1 MNAHDLVQEIIE
13 RKGKIENVFWI
24 ACGGSMIDLMP
35 ANELLKRE
43 ATTFTSTVYTA
54 REFCLMAPKSLGEK
68 SLVIACSHSGNT
80 QEVVDGCEMALA
92 ASAEVIA
99 LTDCEGSKIDNGK
112 WTTQVYPWGEG
123 VSQAEVPQGI
133 GALIAAELLD
143 QQEGYEAL
151 ADMYEGLKQMD
162 ALLPAAREKVNAEL
176 GARFAE
182 LCQQHKFFYITGSGP
197 NFSQTYAM
205 AICSLMEMQWQHCCY
220 IHSGEYFHGPFEA
233 TEPGVFY
240 FVQLGSGECRPME
253 ERALA
258 FLNTHT
264 DTVMVLDALEYGVGE
279 VPASVRSYRADLL
292 LRDELRAACRPRQ
305 GVRPQPRDSSLHG
318 HRTVLSNGK
327 SIHLRFASVPCESKS
342 GPCRWVSGGPALHGV
357 RMSEVSRQPTLTW
370 RRRPRRPTS
379 RAGRCCHEC
388 AGSSCGSPRARARTG
403 RACRPPR
410 RPRHRSRTA
419 GR

>member
-1 MNAHDLVQEIIE
+1 MNAHDLIQEIIE

-43 ATTFTSTVYTA
+43 ATTFASTVYTA
-54 REFCLMAPKSLGEK
+54 REFCLMAPKSLGPK
-68 SLVIACSHSGNT
+68 SLVVACSHSGNT
-80 QEVVDGCEMALA
+80 QEVIDGCEMALTA
-92 ASAEVIA
+92 GAEVVTM
-99 LTDCEGSKIDNGK
+99 TDYAGSKIDSGK
-112 WTTQVYPWGEG
+112 WTTWVYPWGKGE
-123 VSQAEVPQGI
+123 SQAEVPQGI
-133 GALIAAELLD
+133 GVLMAAELLD

-151 ADMYEGLKQMD
+151 ADMYAGLKQMD

-182 LCQQHKFFYITGSGP
+182 LCQQHKFFYILGSGP

-264 DTVMVLDALEYGVGE
+264 DTIMVLDALEYGVGD
-279 VPASVRSYRADLL
+279 VPASVRSYLEPIFFYAMSC
-292 LRDELRAACRPRQ
+292 ELRAAR
-305 GVRPQPRDSSLHG
+305 
-318 HRTVLSNGK
+318 GK
-327 SIHLRFASVPCESKS
+327 AFDHSPEI
-342 GPCRWVSGGPALHGV
+342 
-357 RMSEVSRQPTLTW
+357 
-370 RRRPRRPTS
+370 RRYM
-379 RAGRCCHEC
+379 GIEQY
-388 AGSSCGSPRARARTG
+388 
-403 RACRPPR
+403 
-410 RPRHRSRTA
+410 
-419 GR
+419 

>member
-1 MNAHDLVQEIIE
+1 
-13 RKGKIENVFWI
+13 
-24 ACGGSMIDLMP
+24 MIDLMP

-68 SLVIACSHSGNT
+68 SSLLLQPQRQHAGGRRRLR
-80 QEVVDGCEMALA
+80 DGAGCRRRGRC
-92 ASAEVIA
+92 

-112 WTTQVYPWGEG
+112 WTTWVYPWGEG
-123 VSQAEVPQGI
+123 VSQVEVPQGI

-182 LCQQHKFFYITGSGP
+182 LCQQHKFFYILGSGP

-220 IHSGEYFHGPFEA
+220 IHSGEYFHGSFEA
-233 TEPGVFY
+233 TEPACSTSCSSRASAAPWR
-240 FVQLGSGECRPME
+240 SG
-253 ERALA
+253 AA

-264 DTVMVLDALEYGVGE
+264 DTIMVLDALEYGVGE
-279 VPASVRSYRADLL
+279 VPASVRSYLEPIFFYNMSC
-292 LRDELRAACRPRQ
+292 ELQ
-305 GVRPQPRDSSLHG
+305 
-318 HRTVLSNGK
+318 
-327 SIHLRFASVPCESKS
+327 
-342 GPCRWVSGGPALHGV
+342 
-357 RMSEVSRQPTLTW
+357 
-370 RRRPRRPTS
+370 RRPRKQVFDHSPEIR
-379 RAGRCCHEC
+379 RATGH
-388 AGSSCGSPRARARTG
+388 RAVLK
-403 RACRPPR
+403 
-410 RPRHRSRTA
+410 
-419 GR
+419 

>member
-1 MNAHDLVQEIIE
+1 MNARDLIQEIIE

-92 ASAEVIA
+92 AGAEVVA
-99 LTDCEGSKIDNGK
+99 MTDCEGSKIDNGK
-112 WTTQVYPWGEG
+112 WTTWVYPWGEG
-123 VSQAEVPQGI
+123 VPQAEVPQGI

-151 ADMYEGLKQMD
+151 ADMYAGLKQMD

-182 LCQQHKFFYITGSGP
+182 LCQQHKFFYILGSGP

-220 IHSGEYFHGPFEA
+220 IHSGE
-233 TEPGVFY
+233 
-240 FVQLGSGECRPME
+240 
-253 ERALA
+253 
-258 FLNTHT
+258 
-264 DTVMVLDALEYGVGE
+264 
-279 VPASVRSYRADLL
+279 
-292 LRDELRAACRPRQ
+292 
-305 GVRPQPRDSSLHG
+305 
-318 HRTVLSNGK
+318 
-327 SIHLRFASVPCESKS
+327 
-342 GPCRWVSGGPALHGV
+342 
-357 RMSEVSRQPTLTW
+357 
-370 RRRPRRPTS
+370 
-379 RAGRCCHEC
+379 
-388 AGSSCGSPRARARTG
+388 
-403 RACRPPR
+403 
-410 RPRHRSRTA
+410 
-419 GR
+419 

>member
-1 MNAHDLVQEIIE
+1 MNARDLVQEIIE

-43 ATTFTSTVYTA
+43 ATTFASTVYTA

-92 ASAEVIA
+92 AGAEVVA
-99 LTDCEGSKIDNGK
+99 MTDCEGSKIDNGK
-112 WTTQVYPWGEG
+112 WTTWVYPWGEG
-123 VSQAEVPQGI
+123 VPQAEVPQGI
-133 GALIAAELLD
+133 GVLMAAELLD

-151 ADMYEGLKQMD
+151 ADMYAGLKQMD

-176 GARFAE
+176 GDRFAE
-182 LCQQHKFFYITGSGP
+182 LCQQHKFFYILGSGP

-253 ERALA
+253 EPRAGVPQHAHRYGYGARCTRVRRGRGARQRA
-258 FLNTHT
+258 F
-264 DTVMVLDALEYGVGE
+264 
-279 VPASVRSYRADLL
+279 VPGADILL
-292 LRDELRAACRPRQ
+292 QHELRAARRPRQ
-305 GVRPQPRDSSLHG
+305 GVRSQPRGSSLHG
-318 HRTVLSNGK
+318 HRAVL
-327 SIHLRFASVPCESKS
+327 IE
-342 GPCRWVSGGPALHGV
+342 WY
-357 RMSEVSRQPTLTW
+357 
-370 RRRPRRPTS
+370 
-379 RAGRCCHEC
+379 
-388 AGSSCGSPRARARTG
+388 
-403 RACRPPR
+403 
-410 RPRHRSRTA
+410 
-419 GR
+419 

>member
-1 MNAHDLVQEIIE
+1 MNAHDLIQEIIE

-92 ASAEVIA
+92 AGAEVVA
-99 LTDCEGSKIDNGK
+99 MTDCEGSKIDNGK
-112 WTTQVYPWGEG
+112 WTTWVYPWGEG
-123 VSQAEVPQGI
+123 VPQAEVPQGI

-151 ADMYEGLKQMD
+151 ADMYAGLKQMD

-176 GARFAE
+176 GDRFAE
-182 LCQQHKFFYITGSGP
+182 LCQQHEFFYILGSGP

-240 FVQLGSGECRPME
+240 FVQLGSGECRPWRSVHSRSSTRTPIRLWCSM
-253 ERALA
+253 RSSTAWA
-258 FLNTHT
+258 RCP
-264 DTVMVLDALEYGVGE
+264 
-279 VPASVRSYRADLL
+279 PACVRSWSR
-292 LRDELRAACRPRQ
+292 
-305 GVRPQPRDSSLHG
+305 SSS
-318 HRTVLSNGK
+318 T
-327 SIHLRFASVPCESKS
+327 
-342 GPCRWVSGGPALHGV
+342 
-357 RMSEVSRQPTLTW
+357 T
-370 RRRPRRPTS
+370 
-379 RAGRCCHEC
+379 
-388 AGSSCGSPRARARTG
+388 
-403 RACRPPR
+403 
-410 RPRHRSRTA
+410 
-419 GR
+419 

>member
-1 MNAHDLVQEIIE
+1 MNAHDLIQEIIE

-54 REFCLMAPKSLGEK
+54 REFCLMAPKSLGPK

-92 ASAEVIA
+92 AGAEVVA
-99 LTDCEGSKIDNGK
+99 LTDCEGSKIDDGK
-112 WTTQVYPWGEG
+112 WTTWVYPWGEG
-123 VSQAEVPQGI
+123 VSQVEVPQGI

-182 LCQQHKFFYITGSGP
+182 LCQQHKFFYILGSGP

-240 FVQLGSGECRPME
+240 FVQLGS
-253 ERALA
+253 
-258 FLNTHT
+258 
-264 DTVMVLDALEYGVGE
+264 
-279 VPASVRSYRADLL
+279 ASAAPWRSAL
-292 LRDELRAACRPRQ
+292 LRSSTRTPIQSWCSMRSSTAWVKCLPAC
-305 GVRPQPRDSSLHG
+305 VRTWSRSSST
-318 HRTVLSNGK
+318 R
-327 SIHLRFASVPCESKS
+327 
-342 GPCRWVSGGPALHGV
+342 
-357 RMSEVSRQPTLTW
+357 
-370 RRRPRRPTS
+370 
-379 RAGRCCHEC
+379 
-388 AGSSCGSPRARARTG
+388 
-403 RACRPPR
+403 
-410 RPRHRSRTA
+410 
-419 GR
+419 

>member
-1 MNAHDLVQEIIE
+1 MNAHDLIQEIIE

-92 ASAEVIA
+92 AGAEVVA

-112 WTTQVYPWGEG
+112 WTTWVYPWGEG
-123 VSQAEVPQGI
+123 VPQAEVPQGI

-182 LCQQHKFFYITGSGP
+182 LCQQHKFFYILGSGP

-279 VPASVRSYRADLL
+279 VPASVRSFLEPIFFYNMSC
-292 LRDELRAACRPRQ
+292 ELRAAR
-305 GVRPQPRDSSLHG
+305 
-318 HRTVLSNGK
+318 GK
-327 SIHLRFASVPCESKS
+327 VFDHSPEI
-342 GPCRWVSGGPALHGV
+342 
-357 RMSEVSRQPTLTW
+357 
-370 RRRPRRPTS
+370 RRYM
-379 RAGRCCHEC
+379 GIEQY
-388 AGSSCGSPRARARTG
+388 
-403 RACRPPR
+403 
-410 RPRHRSRTA
+410 
-419 GR
+419 

>member
-1 MNAHDLVQEIIE
+1 MNAHDLVQEIIK

-54 REFCLMAPKSLGEK
+54 REFCLMAPKSLGPK

-92 ASAEVIA
+92 AGAEVVA
-99 LTDCEGSKIDNGK
+99 MTDCEGSKIDNGK
-112 WTTQVYPWGEG
+112 WTTWVYPWGEG

-182 LCQQHKFFYITGSGP
+182 LCQQHKFFYILGSGP

-233 TEPGVFY
+233 TGPGVFY
-240 FVQLGSGECRPME
+240 FVQLGAGECRPME

-264 DTVMVLDALEYGVGE
+264 DTVMVLDALEYGVDK
-279 VPASVRSYRADLL
+279 VPASVRSFLEPIFFYAMSC
-292 LRDELRAACRPRQ
+292 ELRAAAARSSTTAPRF
-305 GVRPQPRDSSLHG
+305 VATWASSS
-318 HRTVLSNGK
+318 TK
-327 SIHLRFASVPCESKS
+327 
-342 GPCRWVSGGPALHGV
+342 
-357 RMSEVSRQPTLTW
+357 
-370 RRRPRRPTS
+370 
-379 RAGRCCHEC
+379 
-388 AGSSCGSPRARARTG
+388 
-403 RACRPPR
+403 
-410 RPRHRSRTA
+410 
-419 GR
+419 

>member
-1 MNAHDLVQEIIE
+1 MNAHDLIQEIIE

-43 ATTFTSTVYTA
+43 ATTFASTVYTA
-54 REFCLMAPKSLGEK
+54 REFCLMAPKSLGPK
-68 SLVIACSHSGNT
+68 SLVVACSHSGNT

-92 ASAEVIA
+92 AGAEVVA
-99 LTDCEGSKIDNGK
+99 MTDYAGSKIDNGK
-112 WTTQVYPWGEG
+112 WTTWVYPWGKGE
-123 VSQAEVPQGI
+123 SQAEVPQGI
-133 GALIAAELLD
+133 GVLMAAELLD

-151 ADMYEGLKQMD
+151 AD
-162 ALLPAAREKVNAEL
+162 
-176 GARFAE
+176 RFAE
-182 LCQQHKFFYITGSGP
+182 LCQQHKFFYILGSGP

-279 VPASVRSYRADLL
+279 VPASVRSFLEPIFFYAMSC
-292 LRDELRAACRPRQ
+292 ELRAARGKVFDHSPEVRRYM
-305 GVRPQPRDSSLHG
+305 GVEQY
-318 HRTVLSNGK
+318 
-327 SIHLRFASVPCESKS
+327 
-342 GPCRWVSGGPALHGV
+342 
-357 RMSEVSRQPTLTW
+357 
-370 RRRPRRPTS
+370 
-379 RAGRCCHEC
+379 
-388 AGSSCGSPRARARTG
+388 
-403 RACRPPR
+403 
-410 RPRHRSRTA
+410 
-419 GR
+419 

>member
-92 ASAEVIA
+92 AGAEVIA

-112 WTTQVYPWGEG
+112 WTTWVYPWGEG
-123 VSQAEVPQGI
+123 VPQAEVPQGI
-133 GALIAAELLD
+133 GALMAAELLD
-143 QQEGYEAL
+143 QQEGYETL

-162 ALLPAAREKVNAEL
+162 ALLPAAREKVNTEL
-176 GARFAE
+176 GDRFAE
-182 LCQQHKFFYITGSGP
+182 LCQKHKFFYILGSGP

-220 IHSGEYFHGPFEA
+220 IHSGEYFHGPFEVSTEGKPYVFFMSDGA
-233 TEPGVFY
+233 T
-240 FVQLGSGECRPME
+240 RPMDA
-253 ERALA
+253 RALT
-258 FLNTHT
+258 FLERMGAKVALI
-264 DTVMVLDALEYGVGE
+264 DSKDYGLADA
-279 VPASVRSYRADLL
+279 VPASVVTYFNPLLHLAVMREYGNQIAEARQHPLTMRRYMWKLSY
-292 LRDELRAACRPRQ
+292 
-305 GVRPQPRDSSLHG
+305 
-318 HRTVLSNGK
+318 
-327 SIHLRFASVPCESKS
+327 
-342 GPCRWVSGGPALHGV
+342 
-357 RMSEVSRQPTLTW
+357 
-370 RRRPRRPTS
+370 
-379 RAGRCCHEC
+379 
-388 AGSSCGSPRARARTG
+388 
-403 RACRPPR
+403 
-410 RPRHRSRTA
+410 
-419 GR
+419 